1 MADAI
6 GWAFPYIQSVI
17 ESVWD
22 VVGPVISKIGSG
34 IEKLAGVVKGIRGG
48 GGDSGGPA
56 PAGGG
61 VAANAT
67 GTSFF
72 SGGWTTVGEHG
83 PELMHLPTGSKI
95 MTNSQS
101 VQAGGDKQYHINIEH
116 MEVREESD
124 IEKLAELLA
133 RKLEEAE
140 ENQ

>member
-1 MADAI
+1 M
-6 GWAFPYIQSVI
+6 
-17 ESVWD
+17 
-22 VVGPVISKIGSG
+22 
-34 IEKLAGVVKGIRGG
+34 
-48 GGDSGGPA
+48 
-56 PAGGG
+56 
-61 VAANAT
+61 AANAT

-101 VQAGGDKQYHINIEH
+101 VQAGGNKQYHINIEH